1 MGHKQA
7 PTLFESRKKFGK
19 LKYLFPLSDDADSA
33 KKPLN
38 TNI

>member
-7 PTLFESRKKFGK
+7 PTLFETRTTFGK
-19 LKYLFPLSDDADSA
+19 IKHFFLLSDDADNA